1 MEFALVL
8 PVLILILIAILDFGR
23 ALYAYSVVA
32 NCAREGARFAIIH
45 PDDTPGITAV
55 VENAAVGL
63 DLSQLNIT
71 VSEPT
76 TDTIQVYVQYG
87 FELITPLVAQ
97 TLGSSELLL
106 QIQSRATMYTGY

>member
-45 PDDTPGITAV
+45 PDDTAGITAV

-63 DLSQLNIT
+63 DPSRLSVT
-71 VSEPT
+71 VSEPV
-76 TDTIQVYVQYG
+76 TDTVQVYVSYE
-87 FELITPLVAQ
+87 FELITPLMAR

-106 QIQSRATMYTGY
+106 QSRATMYTGY